1 MFIDFKIAFYTVWR
15 KALWKLIIRHI
26 GVSGKIINLN
36 TKFCVTINAK
46 LTEWFCELVGLR
58 QRCLLLLILFDI
70 LLEFIEQ
77 EMQSMSDEFQFT
89 DENLTASVKY
99 ADDTI
104 LISLIFEKLQL
115 STAA

>member
-1 MFIDFKIAFYTVWR
+1 
-15 KALWKLIIRHI
+15 
-26 GVSGKIINLN
+26 
-36 TKFCVTINAK
+36 
-46 LTEWFCELVGLR
+46 
-58 QRCLLLLILFDI
+58 
-70 LLEFIEQ
+70 
-77 EMQSMSDEFQFT
+77 MQSMSDEFQFT